1 MSEIII
7 EAENLVKTYREGILS
22 RKARPALE
30 GVDIKI
36 SAGETVAF
44 LGPNGAGK
52 TTFLKILF
60 GLILPT
66 AGKVKIFNSSPDD
79 ISWRPKAGYVP
90 ELFSPPRFLTG
101 MELLEISAQAN
112 GLEEKQFKQRLDWL
126 MQTLE
131 LKDILQIKIS
141 QYSRGMLQALALANC
156 LLCDPELIVMDEPS
170 ANLDVV
176 GRKRLRELLWE
187 LAQKGKTILISSH
200 ILSEVEELCERV
212 IFIDKGKIIK
222 EGKTKELLQPEGGYT
237 ICFKPQGPPP
247 DELKI
252 ISEVKEDKEL
262 GIAFIET
269 KTEYEKDRVV
279 KILTENNIS
288 IEIIEPKQ
296 KTLEE
301 YFLELVEQKTL
312 EKYFLELVK

>member
-30 GVDIKI
+30 GIDIKI

-126 MQTLE
+126 MQALE